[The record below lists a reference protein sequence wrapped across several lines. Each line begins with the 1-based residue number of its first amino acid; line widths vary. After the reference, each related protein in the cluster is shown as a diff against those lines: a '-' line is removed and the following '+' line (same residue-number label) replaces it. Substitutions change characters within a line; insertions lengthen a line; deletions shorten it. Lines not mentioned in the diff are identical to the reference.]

1 MKRVILLLSV
11 ALVLSSCSIFK
22 HYSVEQ
28 AYSEVWKGKSYTEIV
43 VNFGAPDRVESD
55 GNGGQILVYE
65 KFSTKTTTEV
75 DTHFGYFDPDYTT
88 KVQRERLFTHFFIGS
103 DNVCYHIRS
112 NEVRMDPKGQRNIRI
127 IAQSYIG
134 ALGIIAIMVPFMI
147 GF

>member
-43 VNFGAPDRVESD
+43 VSFGAPDRVESD

-65 KFSTKTTTEV
+65 K
-75 DTHFGYFDPDYTT
+75 
-88 KVQRERLFTHFFIGS
+88 R
-103 DNVCYHIRS
+103 
-112 NEVRMDPKGQRNIRI
+112 RI
-127 IAQSYIG
+127 LY
-134 ALGIIAIMVPFMI
+134 
-147 GF
+147 